1 MLLEDGRKENAE
13 FSQRRNPVGDDWSAY
28 QSLVVVVVAD
38 PEPREGVPISICEGA
53 LRIRNSRAPEI
64 PDGLKVERWMGRIL
78 LEESELLVSGLLKG
92 IREGYD
98 RIPRNRATR
107 TTPKASFISVRFS
120 LGDRLELS
128 GADLGLNS
136 FNDVMA
142 AAAVSKI
149 ALHFLSHPSMVWR
162 LSHAA
167 RATWASCGSPAIASL
182 MASMVIIASYE
193 GIASYGEGQALGEA
207 RCSPAKVQ
215 SVEVVPVVGQPDP
228 ERTRTS
234 IVERQSLSVRMGTR
248 RFTRLTNTLGK
259 K

>member
-78 LEESELLVSGLLKG
+78 LEESELLVSGLPNG
-92 IREGYD
+92 IGKVTIEFPE
-98 RIPRNRATR
+98 IATR

-149 ALHFLSHPSMVWR
+149 ALHFLVPPVHGLEVEPCGEGDLGVLREPCDRVFDGFYGHNR
-162 LSHAA
+162 LL
-167 RATWASCGSPAIASL
+167 RGYRFLRGASL
-182 MASMVIIASYE
+182 
-193 GIASYGEGQALGEA
+193 G
-207 RCSPAKVQ
+207 
-215 SVEVVPVVGQPDP
+215 
-228 ERTRTS
+228 
-234 IVERQSLSVRMGTR
+234 
-248 RFTRLTNTLGK
+248 
-259 K
+259 

>member
-53 LRIRNSRAPEI
+53 VRIRNSRAPEI

-98 RIPRNRATR
+98 RIHRNRATR

-149 ALHFLSHPSMVWR
+149 ALHFLVPPVHGLEVEP
-162 LSHAA
+162 
-167 RATWASCGSPAIASL
+167 C
-182 MASMVIIASYE
+182 
-193 GIASYGEGQALGEA
+193 GEGDLGVLREPCD
-207 RCSPAKVQ
+207 RVFD
-215 SVEVVPVVGQPDP
+215 GFY
-228 ERTRTS
+228 
-234 IVERQSLSVRMGTR
+234 GHN
-248 RFTRLTNTLGK
+248 RLLRG
-259 K
+259 